1 MRQLLQMQTLI
12 QCLYNFWKG
21 GIFVY
26 TILVNDDNTLTT
38 SVRERIMQRSKLVDS
53 LHFLVEPTYKE
64 LNIADFTVTLE
75 YVLPISKKY
84 KVETLIK
91 SDELY
96 KERLEYKL
104 PFDTNLTREYGDIEI
119 QLTFTK
125 VDLDEEGKDIQYV
138 RKTSTT
144 SITIV
149 PISAW
154 SDVIPDEALTD
165 LDQKILKT
173 DAQIKELREIQENIL
188 VEKADNLVLDN
199 ENKELYLTAEG
210 NQIGDKVKLSDLGNE
225 IVQSSDEGLITMMI

>member
-1 MRQLLQMQTLI
+1 M
-12 QCLYNFWKG
+12 
-21 GIFVY
+21 Y

-38 SVRERIMQRSKLVDS
+38 SIKERVMQRSKLVDS

-173 DAQIKELREIQENIL
+173 DAQIKELREMQEDIL
-188 VEKADNLVLDN
+188 VEKADNLVLDE

-210 NQIGDKVKLSDLGNE
+210 NQIGNKVKLSDLGNE

>member
-1 MRQLLQMQTLI
+1 M
-12 QCLYNFWKG
+12 
-21 GIFVY
+21 Y

-173 DAQIKELREIQENIL
+173 DAQIKELHEMQENIL
-188 VEKADNLVLDN
+188 IEKADNLVLDE

-210 NQIGDKVKLSDLGNE
+210 NQIGNKVKLSDLGNE
-225 IVQSSDEGLITMMI
+225 IVQSSNEGLITMMI

>member
-1 MRQLLQMQTLI
+1 M
-12 QCLYNFWKG
+12 
-21 GIFVY
+21 Y

-53 LHFLVEPTYKE
+53 LHFLFFLTYKE

-173 DAQIKELREIQENIL
+173 DAQIKELHEIQENIL
-188 VEKADNLVLDN
+188 VEKADNLVLDE

-210 NQIGDKVKLSDLGNE
+210 NQIGNKVKLSDLGNE
-225 IVQSSDEGLITMMI
+225 IVQSSNEGLITMMI

>member
-1 MRQLLQMQTLI
+1 M
-12 QCLYNFWKG
+12 
-21 GIFVY
+21 Y

-38 SVRERIMQRSKLVDS
+38 SVRERVMQRSKLVDS

-64 LNIADFTVTLE
+64 LDIADFTVTLE

-173 DAQIKELREIQENIL
+173 DAQIKELREMQEDIL
-188 VEKADNLVLDN
+188 VEKADNLVLDE

-210 NQIGDKVKLSDLGNE
+210 NQIGNKVKLSDLGNE

>member
-1 MRQLLQMQTLI
+1 M
-12 QCLYNFWKG
+12 
-21 GIFVY
+21 Y

-173 DAQIKELREIQENIL
+173 DAQIKELYEIQENIL
-188 VEKADNLVLDN
+188 VEKADNLVLDE

-210 NQIGDKVKLSDLGNE
+210 NQIGNKVKLSDLGNE

>member
-1 MRQLLQMQTLI
+1 M
-12 QCLYNFWKG
+12 
-21 GIFVY
+21 Y

-173 DAQIKELREIQENIL
+173 DAQIKELHEMQENIL
-188 VEKADNLVLDN
+188 VEKADNLVLDE

-210 NQIGDKVKLSDLGNE
+210 NQIGNKVKLSDLGNE
-225 IVQSSDEGLITMMI
+225 IVQSSGEGLVTMMI

>member
-1 MRQLLQMQTLI
+1 M
-12 QCLYNFWKG
+12 
-21 GIFVY
+21 Y

-188 VEKADNLVLDN
+188 VEKADNLVLDE

-210 NQIGDKVKLSDLGNE
+210 NQIGNKVKLSDLGNE

>member
-1 MRQLLQMQTLI
+1 M
-12 QCLYNFWKG
+12 
-21 GIFVY
+21 Y

-64 LNIADFTVTLE
+64 LDIADFTVTLE

-91 SDELY
+91 SDKLY

-173 DAQIKELREIQENIL
+173 DAQIKELREMQENIL
-188 VEKADNLVLDN
+188 VEKADNLVLDE

-210 NQIGDKVKLSDLGNE
+210 NQIGNKVKLSDLGNE
-225 IVQSSDEGLITMMI
+225 IVQSSNEGLITMMI

>member
-1 MRQLLQMQTLI
+1 M
-12 QCLYNFWKG
+12 
-21 GIFVY
+21 Y

-125 VDLDEEGKDIQYV
+125 VDLDEEGKDIQYI

-173 DAQIKELREIQENIL
+173 DAQIKELHEIQENIL
-188 VEKADNLVLDN
+188 VEKADNLVLDE

-210 NQIGDKVKLSDLGNE
+210 NQIGNKVKLSDLGNE
-225 IVQSSDEGLITMMI
+225 IVRSSNEGLITMMI

>member
-1 MRQLLQMQTLI
+1 M
-12 QCLYNFWKG
+12 
-21 GIFVY
+21 Y

-64 LNIADFTVTLE
+64 LDIADFTVTLE

-173 DAQIKELREIQENIL
+173 DAQIKELHEIQENIL
-188 VEKADNLVLDN
+188 VEKADNLVLDE

-210 NQIGDKVKLSDLGNE
+210 NQIGNKVKLSDLGNE
-225 IVQSSDEGLITMMI
+225 IVQSSNEGLITMMI